1 MPSGLTMLTSQPTI
15 TIAAPNA
22 TFRSFLLNFAQI
34 SPTRHDLLDCVRR
47 RLPLGAAPRQGTRAG
62 NPRTVVPVHRRTAD
76 TRPVS
81 TPRDWDAA
89 TYDSAPGKLAAQL
102 GSRACPPRRGAA
114 DTWGRHRPRS
124 AAARRRRDG
133 ARRRLR
139 LR

>member
-81 TPRDWDAA
+81 TPRAGDPATSARVAEPQTRWGGIVLDRLPLDGDEMVLDA
-89 TYDSAPGKLAAQL
+89 GC
-102 GSRACPPRRGAA
+102 GS
-114 DTWGRHRPRS
+114 GR
-124 AAARRRRDG
+124 
-133 ARRRLR
+133 
-139 LR
+139 